1 MILAFVIVFIVAGTF
16 FFLWQEEHEKLI
28 KAEKQISELKRKLKK
43 GQKLGQPTKTRKKPQ
58 LQPVKPLLDQKKLAE
73 LQMQTR
79 ASQDMLAEIFN
90 HQEENI

>member
-43 GQKLGQPTKTRKKPQ
+43 EQKLGQPTKIRKKP
-58 LQPVKPLLDQKKLAE
+58 QPVKPLLDQKKLAE

-90 HQEENI
+90 QEENI